1 MVFFPTVMRF
11 RANTIHHLRRLNED
25 AKLVI
30 IPGASHRFQEEGKR
44 QRDILVY
51 LLNAENYVTCG
62 EIANEFQ
69 VSNRSARND
78 VEMITSFM
86 CENNCQIDRRQ
97 GVGIRVFCSEA
108 DSERIKKII
117 STFHAKVFNKEERNH
132 LITAML
138 LLNDTVTFQE
148 LADVCGVSKQTIIN
162 HFNDII
168 ESLLHDNLS
177 VEKTQGVG
185 LKLIGEERCIRRKF
199 NQMLI
204 IEEECQLCTEIFL
217 TSKEL
222 TQNMHRS
229 VEILNKVKNQLD
241 ISYVNK
247 TRVQSSLAY
256 GMCRAQKG
264 FVIEF
269 GEKESLIKQ
278 NMEPFASILREY
290 IHEESELF
298 YAIDILLGERIYKNA
313 LSEQLDND
321 EAHQISMYLIRSL
334 EQLEM
339 EEVNNTDMIQGL
351 TLHLRSVIYRY
362 RNNIKIKNDMLDE
375 IKMSVSV
382 IYEFTAKKLQMIEKM
397 YGIEFDENEIAF
409 IAMYIASIYQSNSK
423 NKNILDI
430 LVICSFGLATSSI
443 LKNRILATLPECN
456 LLGPM
461 SKAQAEGFLADHKV
475 DMVISTSEF
484 HYKDTLTVIV
494 NPMLSQKDIE
504 QIRDELHQLSYLK
517 MCRQFIRLSSQI
529 EDFEESKHYIRDY
542 MREDDIR
549 ILDFCG
555 DWKEAIKIAAQPLI
569 QKGDITDSYVN
580 KMIQAVKDFG
590 TYMVL
595 TPKTAYVHAGT
606 EDGIL
611 RNCTSMLVLKH
622 ALKFGTYQSKTVKNI
637 VVLGIKNSQENGLL
651 NMVYILGKEENI
663 FLLEREEITK
673 TEILNMHD

>member
-1 MVFFPTVMRF
+1 MITL
-11 RANTIHHLRRLNED
+11 T
-25 AKLVI
+25 
-30 IPGASHRFQEEGKR
+30 KR
-44 QRDILVY
+44 QRDIVLF
-51 LLNAENYVTCG
+51 LLNAENYVTYR

-69 VSNRSARND
+69 VSNRSVRND

-86 CENNCQIDRRQ
+86 CENNCQIDKRQ

-108 DSERIKKII
+108 DGKRIRKII
-117 STFHAKVFNKEERNH
+117 STIHAKVFNKEERKH
-132 LITAML
+132 LIIMML
-138 LLNDTVTFQE
+138 LLHDTVTFQE
-148 LADVCGVSKQTIIN
+148 LAAVCDVSKQTIIN
-162 HFNDII
+162 HFDDIT
-168 ESLLHDNLS
+168 ESLLYDDLK

-185 LKLIGEERCIRRKF
+185 LKLVGNEKCIRRKF

-204 IEEECQLCTEIFL
+204 IEEDCQLCTEIFL
-217 TSKEL
+217 DSKEL
-222 TQNMHRS
+222 SENMKKS
-229 VEILNKVKNQLD
+229 AEILNRAEKQLD

-247 TRVQSSLAY
+247 KRVQRSLAY

-269 GEKESLIKQ
+269 SEKSLTTQ
-278 NMEPFASILREY
+278 NMEPFSLILKEY
-290 IHEESELF
+290 ISEESELF
-298 YAIDILLGERIYKNA
+298 YAIDILSGERIYKNTM
-313 LSEQLDND
+313 SEQLDND
-321 EAHQISMYLIRSL
+321 EAHQIAVYLIRSL

-339 EEVNNTDMIQGL
+339 EEINNPDMIQGL
-351 TLHLRSVIYRY
+351 TLHLRSAIYRY

-382 IYEFTAKKLQMIEKM
+382 IYEFTAKKLKMIEKM
-397 YGIEFDENEIAF
+397 YEIEFDENEVAF

-423 NKNILDI
+423 NKNMLDI

-461 SKAQAEGFLADHKV
+461 SKAQAEAFLSDHKV

-517 MCRQFIRLSSQI
+517 MCRQFIKLSSQI
-529 EDFEESKHYIRDY
+529 EDSKESKHYIRDY

-549 ILDFCG
+549 ILDFCR
-555 DWKEAIKIAAQPLI
+555 DWKEAIKIAAQPLL
-569 QKGDITDSYVN
+569 QRGDITESYVN

-595 TPKTAYVHAGT
+595 TPKTAYVHAGA

-622 ALKFGTYQSKTVKNI
+622 ALKFGTHQSKTVKNI

-651 NMVYILGKEENI
+651 NMVYILGKEENV
-663 FLLEREEITK
+663 FLLEQEEITK

>member
-1 MVFFPTVMRF
+1 MITL
-11 RANTIHHLRRLNED
+11 T
-25 AKLVI
+25 
-30 IPGASHRFQEEGKR
+30 KR

-269 GEKESLIKQ
+269 GEKESLIKK

>member
-1 MVFFPTVMRF
+1 MITL
-11 RANTIHHLRRLNED
+11 T
-25 AKLVI
+25 
-30 IPGASHRFQEEGKR
+30 KR

-51 LLNAENYVTCG
+51 LLNAENYVTYS

-162 HFNDII
+162 HFNDIT
-168 ESLLHDNLS
+168 ESLLHDNLN

-217 TSKEL
+217 NSKEL
-222 TQNMHRS
+222 TQNMNRS

-264 FVIEF
+264 FVLELSA
-269 GEKESLIKQ
+269 EESLITQ
-278 NMEPFASILREY
+278 NMEQFASILREY
-290 IHEESELF
+290 IPEEAELF

-517 MCRQFIRLSSQI
+517 MCRQFIRLSSEI
-529 EDFEESKHYIRDY
+529 EDSKESKHYIRDY

>member
-1 MVFFPTVMRF
+1 MITL
-11 RANTIHHLRRLNED
+11 T
-25 AKLVI
+25 
-30 IPGASHRFQEEGKR
+30 KR

-51 LLNAENYVTCG
+51 LLNAENYVTYG

-69 VSNRSARND
+69 VSSRSARND

-132 LITAML
+132 LITVML

-217 TSKEL
+217 SSKEL
-222 TQNMHRS
+222 TQNMHKS

-247 TRVQSSLAY
+247 TRVQSSLTY

-269 GEKESLIKQ
+269 GEKESLITQ

-298 YAIDILLGERIYKNA
+298 YAIDILLGERIYKNVM
-313 LSEQLDND
+313 SEQLDND
-321 EAHQISMYLIRSL
+321 EAHQIAMYLIRSL

-339 EEVNNTDMIQGL
+339 EEVSNPDMVQGL
-351 TLHLRSVIYRY
+351 TFHLRSAIYRY

-409 IAMYIASIYQSNSK
+409 IAMYIASIYQSNRK
-423 NKNILDI
+423 NKNMLNI

-461 SKAQAEGFLADHKV
+461 SKAQAEDFLADHKV

-651 NMVYILGKEENI
+651 NMVYILEKEENI
-663 FLLEREEITK
+663 LLLEREEITK

>member
-1 MVFFPTVMRF
+1 MITL
-11 RANTIHHLRRLNED
+11 T
-25 AKLVI
+25 
-30 IPGASHRFQEEGKR
+30 KR

-108 DSERIKKII
+108 DIERIKKII

-484 HYKDTLTVIV
+484 HYKDTLKVIL

>member
-1 MVFFPTVMRF
+1 MITL
-11 RANTIHHLRRLNED
+11 T
-25 AKLVI
+25 
-30 IPGASHRFQEEGKR
+30 KR

-651 NMVYILGKEENI
+651 NMVFILGKEENI

>member
-1 MVFFPTVMRF
+1 MITL
-11 RANTIHHLRRLNED
+11 T
-25 AKLVI
+25 
-30 IPGASHRFQEEGKR
+30 KR

>member
-1 MVFFPTVMRF
+1 MITL
-11 RANTIHHLRRLNED
+11 T
-25 AKLVI
+25 
-30 IPGASHRFQEEGKR
+30 KR

-382 IYEFTAKKLQMIEKM
+382 IYEFTAKKLHMIEKM

>member
-1 MVFFPTVMRF
+1 MITL
-11 RANTIHHLRRLNED
+11 T
-25 AKLVI
+25 
-30 IPGASHRFQEEGKR
+30 KR

-590 TYMVL
+590 TYIML
-595 TPKTAYVHAGT
+595 RLFK
-606 EDGIL
+606 IL
-611 RNCTSMLVLKH
+611 
-622 ALKFGTYQSKTVKNI
+622 Y
-637 VVLGIKNSQENGLL
+637 LGRKSYKLSAHLQI
-651 NMVYILGKEENI
+651 
-663 FLLEREEITK
+663 R
-673 TEILNMHD
+673 